1 MKPLEPE
8 ATRLALALLSGP
20 FDEAELLRRGHPLI
34 QGKVKWFDRIVNRI
48 VARLG
53 PDRPR
58 QHDLVQFLLHDRGFQ
73 KAAES
78 AGFGIDAGVETTQ
91 FVRGTIR
98 AASQSLVRWN
108 TTADLRDWLGLD
120 EGHFDWLA
128 DRKHLQRHATTERL
142 QHYRYAWIRK
152 RHGRCRL
159 IESPK
164 VRLKEIQ
171 QTLLR
176 DVFEQIPVHD
186 AAHGFR
192 KGRSVTTHASPHV
205 GKAVVLRMDLQDFF
219 PSIAPARLSRI
230 LMLTGYAEEVANVI
244 AALCTNTT
252 PAFVWKSFPHS
263 DDRQQRLSTEQL
275 FRRPHFPQ
283 GAPTSPAIANLCA
296 YRLDCRLAGL
306 ARWANADY
314 TRYAD
319 DLVFSGD
326 DSFRRMMGRFRLF
339 VSVIAMEEGF
349 IVNHRKTS
357 VMTKSHRQ
365 MVTGLVLNEKL
376 NVPREEFDQ
385 LKATLHQCV
394 LKGHE
399 SQNHE
404 SHGDFRSHLLG
415 RIQYVG
421 QNNESRG
428 RKLMRLFDQIVWS

>member
-1 MKPLEPE
+1 MKPLKPE

-20 FDEAELLRRGHPLI
+20 FDEAGLLQRCRPLI
-34 QGKVKWFDRIVNRI
+34 QGKIKWLDRIINRI
-48 VARLG
+48 VARFG

-58 QHDLVQFLLHDRGFQ
+58 RYDLVQFLLNDKGFR
-73 KAAES
+73 KAADAED
-78 AGFGIDAGVETTQ
+78 FGIDVGGETTL
-91 FVRGTIR
+91 FVTGAILSPST
-98 AASQSLVRWN
+98 SLVRWN
-108 TTADLRDWLGLD
+108 TTADLRDWLGVD

-128 DRKHLQRHATTERL
+128 DRKHLQQHANAERL
-142 QHYRYAWIRK
+142 QHYRYTWIRK

-164 VRLKEIQ
+164 QRVKEIQ

-176 DVFEQIPVHD
+176 DVFEQIPLHD

-205 GKAVVLRMDLQDFF
+205 GKAVVLRMDLLDFF
-219 PSIAPARLSRI
+219 PSIAPARLSRM

-244 AALCTNTT
+244 AALCSNTT
-252 PAFVWKSFPHS
+252 PAFVWKSFPHPE
-263 DDRQQRLSTEQL
+263 DRQQRRSTEQL

-306 ARWANADY
+306 AKWANAEY

-326 DSFRRMMGRFRLF
+326 DNFRRMISPFRLF
-339 VSVIAMEEGF
+339 VSVIAIEEGF
-349 IVNHRKTS
+349 AVNHRKTS
-357 VMTKSHRQ
+357 VMTKSNRQ
-365 MVTGLVLNEKL
+365 LVTGLVLNEKL
-376 NVPREEFDQ
+376 NVPRDEFDR

-394 LKGHE
+394 LNGPL
-399 SQNHE
+399 SQNRE
-404 SHGDFRSHLLG
+404 SHHDFRSHLLG
-415 RIQYVG
+415 RIHYVG
-421 QNNESRG
+421 QNSDSRTE
-428 RKLMRLFDQIVWS
+428 KLMRLFNRIVWT

>member
-20 FDEAELLRRGHPLI
+20 FDEAELLRRGRPLI
-34 QGKVKWFDRIVNRI
+34 QGKVKWLDRVVNRI
-48 VARLG
+48 VARFG
-53 PDRPR
+53 SDRPR
-58 QHDLVQFLLHDRGFQ
+58 RHDLVQFLLNDRGFL
-73 KAAES
+73 KAADAED
-78 AGFGIDAGVETTQ
+78 FGIDVGGETTH
-91 FVRGTIR
+91 FVPGSISSPST
-98 AASQSLVRWN
+98 ALVRWN
-108 TTADLRDWLGLD
+108 TTADLRDWLGVE

-128 DRKHLQRHATTERL
+128 DRKHLQQHANAERL
-142 QHYRYAWIRK
+142 QHYRYTWIRK

-164 VRLKEIQ
+164 QRLKEIQ

-176 DVFEQIPVHD
+176 DVFEQISVHK

-192 KGRSVTTHASPHV
+192 KGRSVATHAAPHV
-205 GKAVVLRMDLQDFF
+205 GKAVVLRMDLLDFF

-252 PAFVWKSFPHS
+252 PAFVWKSFPHP
-263 DDRQQRLSTEQL
+263 DDRQQRRSTEQL

-326 DSFRRMMGRFRLF
+326 DNFRRMMNRFRLF

-349 IVNHRKTS
+349 TVNHRKTS
-357 VMTKSHRQ
+357 VMTKSNRQ
-365 MVTGLVLNEKL
+365 MVTGLVLNQKL

-385 LKATLHQCV
+385 LKAILHQCV

-404 SHGDFRSHLLG
+404 SHQDFRSHLLG

-421 QNNESRG
+421 QNNESRAL
-428 RKLMRLFDQIVWS
+428 KLTRLFDQIVWN